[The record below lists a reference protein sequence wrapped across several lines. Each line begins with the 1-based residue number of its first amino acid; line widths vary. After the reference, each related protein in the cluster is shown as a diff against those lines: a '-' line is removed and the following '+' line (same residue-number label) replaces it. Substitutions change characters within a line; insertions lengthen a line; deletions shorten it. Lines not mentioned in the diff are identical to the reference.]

1 MKKIF
6 FFFLIIF
13 FFNACAIKN
22 QNNLSQSI
30 AIIINSPFLKM
41 SDFGFLIK
49 ENQTLNLEV
58 YHLGQAFFNLKIKD
72 KICLN
77 AACYDK
83 KVFNKKFFK
92 NEYYDDILSDI
103 LNAKPLWQGKN
114 LQKTAS
120 GFKQN
125 LKAKNYEIFYEVS
138 KNKISFFDTVSRIK
152 IILGYQG

>member
-1 MKKIF
+1 MKKVF
-6 FFFLIIF
+6 VFFLILL

-22 QNNLSQSI
+22 QNNFSQSI
-30 AIIINSPFLKM
+30 AITINSPFLKM

-49 ENQTLNLEV
+49 ENQALNLQV

-77 AACYDK
+77 SVCYDK
-83 KVFNKKFFK
+83 RVFNKKFFK

-103 LNAKPLWQGKN
+103 LNAKPLWQGKKI
-114 LQKTAS
+114 QKTTD

-125 LKAKNYEIFYEVS
+125 LKAKNFEIFYEVS
-138 KNKISFFDTVSRIK
+138 KNKIIFFDKVSRIK
-152 IILGYQG
+152 IILNYQG